1 MPRRGSTH
9 HANTDLRHSA
19 PGARHP
25 ILGPN
30 AHLVS
35 YYDNLPGNRTP
46 VMQEKNNTQQ
56 NQVQQF
62 KNEDHVKKSNQ
73 GEWLCARKRAFQ
85 VLVILAGLV
94 NSVKGY
100 ACLSDAECQYPG
112 CNDISCSIG
121 PAQCNNGVWDAVCVS
136 TNSLIEFLFESR
148 VFDGSDVLFS
158 VYQVYAACL
167 FASEPE

>member
-1 MPRRGSTH
+1 
-9 HANTDLRHSA
+9 
-19 PGARHP
+19 
-25 ILGPN
+25 
-30 AHLVS
+30 
-35 YYDNLPGNRTP
+35 
-46 VMQEKNNTQQ
+46 MQEKNNTQQ
-56 NQVQQF
+56 NQVEQF
-62 KNEDHVKKSNQ
+62 KNEVHVQKSNQ

-112 CNDISCSIG
+112 CNDISCSTG

-148 VFDGSDVLFS
+148 VFDGSDVADVFS